1 MKNLYIYCEGQTE
14 EAFVKEI
21 LRPYFWQLHLQLI
34 PIICMTKRTGAGKHK
49 GGITDYAKV
58 KAELTRIC
66 REHSRELVTTMFDYY
81 GLPGNTPGINCHEVN
96 FFVRANYIEREIE
109 KDIGADNLFVNLVL
123 HEFEGLLFSAPEA
136 FENIA
141 NSTVVDE
148 IRQIKNQFAS
158 PEHINDSVETA
169 PSKRLEK
176 LIPRYAKVRN
186 SIILSRKIGLDKLTQ
201 ECQHFAGWINRI
213 REYSIGG
220 NSLPDQNNFQ
230 LNI

>member
-14 EAFVKEI
+14 EAFVKEV
-21 LRPYFWQLHLQLI
+21 LRPYFWRLQLQLI
-34 PIICMTKRTGAGKHK
+34 PIICMTKRTDVGKHK

-66 REHSRELVTTMFDYY
+66 REHSRELATTMFDYY
-81 GLPGNTPGINCHEVN
+81 GLPANTPGIDRHEADV
-96 FFVRANYIEREIE
+96 FVRANHIEREIE
-109 KDIGADNLFVNLVL
+109 KDIGSENLFVNLCI

-141 NSTVVDE
+141 DNAIVNE
-148 IRQIKNQFAS
+148 IRQIRNQFPS

-186 SIILSRKIGLDKLTQ
+186 SLVVSRKIGLDKITQ
-201 ECQHFAGWINRI
+201 ECQHFAEWVARI
-213 REYSIGG
+213 KEHSRTAV
-220 NSLPDQNNFQ
+220 
-230 LNI
+230 

>member
-1 MKNLYIYCEGQTE
+1 MKNLYVYCEGQTE

-21 LRPYFWQLHLQLI
+21 LRPYFWRLQLQLI
-34 PIICMTKRTGAGKHK
+34 PIICMTKRTVSGKHK
-49 GGITDYAKV
+49 GGIADYSKV

-81 GLPGNTPGINCHEVN
+81 GLPANTPGMDCRENDSFATAKH
-96 FFVRANYIEREIE
+96 IEREIE
-109 KDIGADNLFVNLVL
+109 KDIGADNLFVNLVV

-136 FENIA
+136 FANIA
-141 NSTVVDE
+141 DASIVDE
-148 IRQIKNQFAS
+148 VRKIRDQFSS

-186 SIILSRKIGLDKLTQ
+186 SLIVSRKTGLDKIKQ
-201 ECQHFAGWINRI
+201 ECQHFAEWIDRMK
-213 REYSIGG
+213 EYS
-220 NSLPDQNNFQ
+220 QTTV
-230 LNI
+230 